1 MGRLLGNI
9 VVFGDDLCKTERT
22 RWRMGPKHKLGGGV
36 RVGVEGV
43 NKGTKRIDT
52 DCNSCIM

>member
-1 MGRLLGNI
+1 

-36 RVGVEGV
+36 RVGERGYKKIR
-43 NKGTKRIDT
+43 KGLTRIEK
-52 DCNSCIM
+52 SI